1 MCRLLGMVLS
11 REMCEHADE
20 VFDHGELRV
29 VRFRPLFFLG
39 VLQRS
44 PVFKTSNHII

>member
-1 MCRLLGMVLS
+1 MVLS

-29 VRFRPLFFLG
+29 VRFGTVFFF
-39 VLQRS
+39 VLCLRS
-44 PVFKTSNHII
+44 PVFKTSIHII